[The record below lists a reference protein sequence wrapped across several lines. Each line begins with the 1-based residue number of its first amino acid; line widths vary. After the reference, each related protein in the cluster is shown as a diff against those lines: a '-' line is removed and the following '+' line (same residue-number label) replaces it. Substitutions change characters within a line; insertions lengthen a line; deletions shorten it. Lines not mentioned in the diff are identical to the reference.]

1 MGEDRLD
8 LGEGPPWPAALE
20 LEDLLEQLRGRAR
33 MAQRSQERL
42 GALLDA
48 VVAVSADLD
57 LSVVLARIV
66 RSACQ
71 LVDARYGALGV
82 LGPDGE
88 HLSEFITHGLSD
100 KERAAIGDPP
110 RGRGVLGLLI
120 RDPRAR
126 RVRDIAAHPES
137 SGFPPGHPPMHSFLG
152 TPIRI
157 RDRVFGNLYLSE
169 KLGASEFTADDESM
183 LIALAANAGVAID
196 NARLYE
202 RARRQREWSDATG
215 QITRMLL
222 EGRGETSA
230 LALMV
235 ERVRSLTGAELAAV
249 GIQDEEGLVV
259 RAIDGAAHDTAG
271 VGALL
276 RGDQWGELM
285 AGREPLLL
293 VPGAGEERPQPAMV
307 TAARRLGAIDPA
319 GPTALVPI
327 AVGEAELGVLIVA
340 WDASA
345 ESLAAS
351 SLADLDTFA
360 GLAGLALEAAGAQRE
375 RARTALLED
384 RDRIARD
391 MHDHVIQRLFA
402 TGLSLQSASR
412 LATHSTVRGRID
424 DAVDELDAAIKDIR
438 NSIFALHRPDFSAG
452 VRGELDEIVA
462 AAAESLGFVPE
473 FVVEGLLVALPDYA
487 EVDLVAV
494 VREGLSNVV
503 RHAKAT
509 SAKVHVTVNR
519 DLAVEVSDDGIGA
532 DPGAVRSGLANLERR
547 ALTSGGSFEVRRRE
561 PTGTVLRW
569 SVPL

>member
-1 MGEDRLD
+1 MGEDRVD

-88 HLSEFITHGLSD
+88 HLSEFITYGLSD
-100 KERAAIGDPP
+100 RERAQIGDPP
-110 RGRGVLGLLI
+110 HGRGMLGLLI

-157 RDRVFGNLYLSE
+157 RDRVFGNLYMSE
-169 KLGASEFTADDESM
+169 KQGAIEFTADDEAM
-183 LIALAANAGVAID
+183 LVALAANAGVAID

-202 RARRQREWSDATG
+202 RARRQREWSEASA

-230 LALMV
+230 LDLMV
-235 ERVRSLTGAELAAV
+235 ERVRALTGADLAAV

-259 RAIDGAAHDTAG
+259 RAIDPADGTAG
-271 VGALL
+271 AGTLL
-276 RGDQWGELM
+276 RGEQWSELM
-285 AGREPLLL
+285 SARESLLL
-293 VPGAGEERPQPAMV
+293 VPGTGGAPAQPAMV
-307 TAARRLGAIDPA
+307 AAARGLGAIDEA

-327 AVGEAELGVLIVA
+327 AVGEAELGALIVA
-340 WDASA
+340 WDPNGEGTATAS
-345 ESLAAS
+345 LP
-351 SLADLDTFA
+351 DLDAFV
-360 GLAGLALEAAGAQRE
+360 GVAGLALEAAGAQRE

-402 TGLSLQSASR
+402 TGLSLQSAAR
-412 LATHSTVRGRID
+412 LASNAIVRGRID

-438 NSIFALHRPDFSAG
+438 NSIFALHRPDFGSG

-462 AAAESLGFVPE
+462 AAAESLGFIPE
-473 FVVEGLLVALPDYA
+473 FVVEGLLVALPEDA

-509 SAKVHVTVNR
+509 SVRVHVSVGR
-519 DLAVEVSDDGIGA
+519 DLTVEVSDDGVGA
-532 DPGAVRSGLANLERR
+532 DPDAVRSGLANLERR
-547 ALTSGGSFEVRRRE
+547 ALSSGGSFDVSRRE
-561 PTGTVLRW
+561 PSGTLLRW

>member
-1 MGEDRLD
+1 MGEERID
-8 LGEGPPWPAALE
+8 LGEGSPWPAALE

-33 MAQRSQERL
+33 TAQRSQERL

-88 HLSEFITHGLSD
+88 HLSEFITYGLTE
-100 KERAAIGDPP
+100 KERTAIGDLP

-126 RVRDIAAHPES
+126 RVRDISAHPES
-137 SGFPPGHPPMHSFLG
+137 SGFPRGHPPMHSFLG

-157 RDRVFGNLYLSE
+157 RDRLYGNLYLSE
-169 KLGASEFTADDESM
+169 KQGAPEFTADDESM

-196 NARLYE
+196 NAQLYE
-202 RARRQREWSDATG
+202 HARRQRRWSDASG
-215 QITRMLL
+215 EITRMLL
-222 EGRGETSA
+222 EGRGESSA

-235 ERVRSLTGAELAAV
+235 RRVRELTGAGLAAV
-249 GIQDEEGLVV
+249 GIHDDEGLVV
-259 RAIDGAAHDTAG
+259 RAIDAVDGAAEIGT
-271 VGALL
+271 LL

-285 AGREPLLL
+285 SGREPLLL
-293 VPGAGEERPQPAMV
+293 VPGSGEDLPQPAMV
-307 TAARRLGAIDPA
+307 ASARALGTIDSA

-327 AVGEAELGVLIVA
+327 AVGEAELGVLVVA
-340 WDASA
+340 WHPSA
-345 ESLAAS
+345 ESTATA
-351 SLADLDTFA
+351 SLADLADFA
-360 GLAGLALEAAGAQRE
+360 ALAGLGLEAAGAQRE
-375 RARTALLED
+375 RARTVLLED

-402 TGLSLQSASR
+402 TGLSLQSAAR
-412 LATHSTVRGRID
+412 LATNQVVQDRID
-424 DAVDELDAAIKDIR
+424 VAVDELDAAIKDIR
-438 NSIFALHRPDFSAG
+438 NSIFALHRPDFGAG

-462 AAAESLGFVPE
+462 ASAESLGFVPD

-494 VREGLSNVV
+494 VREGLSNIV
-503 RHAKAT
+503 RHANAT
-509 SAKVHVTVNR
+509 SASVHVSVNR
-519 DLAVEVSDDGIGA
+519 DLVVEVSDDGVGA
-532 DPGAVRSGLANLERR
+532 EPGAIRSGLANLERR
-547 ALTSGGSFEVRRRE
+547 ALSSGGTFEVRRRE
-561 PTGTVLRW
+561 PTGTLLRW